1 MPYHIA
7 FDRDKNLEFILYKS
21 TAFMKD
27 MFCTTN
33 YPLSIEDTI
42 GTFLLMFLNTDFEN
56 FEECSAFIYHFCFAN
71 FIVKNILIKFQKII
85 FIV

>member
-1 MPYHIA
+1 MKIPYHIA

-33 YPLSIEDTI
+33 YPLSIEDNK
-42 GTFLLMFLNTDFEN
+42 GLDFLYYLIPILYIFPG
-56 FEECSAFIYHFCFAN
+56 IYN
-71 FIVKNILIKFQKII
+71 LT
-85 FIV
+85 